1 MTSCRHHSGYL
12 ADDEAG
18 PTPYVPRVQPP
29 KKPLF
34 PEMGPAS
41 KVGHMPH
48 PPSMHS
54 PVSSS
59 GLHGHCRNLKG
70 SRPFR
75 NFLDFLVE
83 GQVLDSLQTV
93 VEVATERMATMKT
106 GAGLPLVEM
115 QDPVEVPKVGRRA
128 CGRPSLSTVHRHRT
142 RPSLC
147 VGHPNNYPS
156 CSSSMSDS
164 HSSFRAC
171 WPGSQFR
178 DSDLDAHSLGPLPAV
193 KDRLLLEK
201 SLKRLLQ
208 LENRG
213 KGLGQCCS
221 HRDSLPWDSLDS
233 QASSQW
239 TPETPLSWFSGLL
252 GSSSGT
258 LEASE
263 LGPGEQELVFLKREF
278 NKQIKSLLSQPVA
291 FDLPGYCAIRE
302 PHRTLDFLAEHH
314 LFPAL
319 QNVVNQAVDKL
330 SGACRHNGRPLF
342 PSEWEPTTESNS
354 KLATPTNGE
363 EPDNLLPTT
372 AASPKVDH
380 RKNVKPKGRRK
391 PKGGGSPVSSTQV
404 DTRFRL
410 EMTPTE
416 EPKVPSPHLRH
427 EVSDRDPKVQ
437 RPPTPASGPPSS
449 NQRSRPWRS
458 LHLTL
463 PGPGVVLEV
472 PSRQTYL
479 PTLGSASFTSPC
491 PSSSYHLPAFSPYTS
506 AVWGLSPSPA
516 TLCPEV
522 TSSRLGLGVLGV
534 GLQWKGSNSHCS

>member
-18 PTPYVPRVQPP
+18 PTTYFPRPP
-29 KKPLF
+29 KKPPSLG
-34 PEMGPAS
+34 MGPAS
-41 KVGHMPH
+41 KVGHIPH
-48 PPSMHS
+48 PPSIHG

-59 GLHGHCRNLKG
+59 RFHGQRQNLKG
-70 SRPFR
+70 PPPFR
-75 NFLDFLVE
+75 SFLDFLVK

-93 VEVATERMATMKT
+93 VEAATERMATMKT

-115 QDPVEVPKVGRRA
+115 QDPVEVPKAGRRA
-128 CGRPSLSTVHRHRT
+128 RGRPSFSTVHRHRT

-147 VGHPNNYPS
+147 VGYPNNYPS

-171 WPGSQFR
+171 WPGSQCQ
-178 DSDLDAHSLGPLPAV
+178 DSDLGTRNLGPLPAM

-213 KGLGQCCS
+213 KGLGQSCS
-221 HRDSLPWDSLDS
+221 HRDSLPWNSLDS

-239 TPETPLSWFSGLL
+239 TPETSWFSGLL

-263 LGPGEQELVFLKREF
+263 LGSGERQLFFLKQKF
-278 NKQIKSLLSQPVA
+278 DKQIKSLLSQPAA

-330 SGACRHNGRPLF
+330 SGACRHNGCPLF
-342 PSEWEPTTESNS
+342 PSEWEPTPESNS
-354 KLATPTNGE
+354 KMATPTNGE
-363 EPDNLLPTT
+363 EPGNLLHTT
-372 AASPKVDH
+372 ASSPKVDH
-380 RKNVKPKGRRK
+380 RKNIKSKGHSKPKE
-391 PKGGGSPVSSTQV
+391 GGSPVSSTQV
-404 DTRFRL
+404 DTRFQL
-410 EMTPTE
+410 EVTPTE
-416 EPKVPSPHLRH
+416 EPKVPSPHPRH
-427 EVSDRDPKVQ
+427 EVPDRDPKVR
-437 RPPTPASGPPSS
+437 RPPTLASGSLSS
-449 NQRSRPWRS
+449 SQRPRPWRS

-472 PSRQTYL
+472 FIQFPL
-479 PTLGSASFTSPC
+479 PFLLLSPPC
-491 PSSSYHLPAFSPYTS
+491 ILTRHLRAE
-506 AVWGLSPSPA
+506 GLSPLPA
-516 TLCPEV
+516 TLRPEV
-522 TSSRLGLGVLGV
+522 TSSRLGLGVLGL
-534 GLQWKGSNSHCS
+534 GLQWKGSYSHCS